1 MVMARN
7 IHPPLVTLA
16 LIGATL
22 LALRPAWAQ
31 TVADTNAVNTVK
43 NRPTGTISDST
54 LKVVADWMDEGRAA
68 LRRNDFRQ
76 AIPAFRKV
84 VACVE
89 NQYSAEAQELLGLA
103 LQKSGQLAEAQ
114 GVYEDYL
121 SRYPSSEAR
130 ERVTQRLAAIVAA
143 QDNATVPPRASANL
157 PIKLP
162 SNDRWASARGMT
174 QSLMDSDSSPIR
186 ATNVIQNR
194 RVAAISDSDLRIAA
208 ASMDEG
214 RAALRRGSFRDAVAL
229 FAKVLSFP
237 ENPYSA
243 EAEELLGFARQKNGQ
258 LAEARIAYE
267 NYLRH
272 YPNGEASE
280 RVRQRLA
287 GLVTAQDDKTA
298 ALRDPLQG
306 PVKALPIGKFT
317 KSNETTWSLTGSVSS
332 FYIHDSAYTT
342 ARDTSLAPNLANSNA
357 DDHSVHQNEIF
368 TTVDLLA
375 TWNDDHTSGKIRFNG
390 GEEHRF
396 SSNIMAPTGDQV
408 DQFGVSQA
416 SLDMVMKDINLR
428 TVLGRQTYN
437 GDGVFGRFD
446 GALFSWQALPML
458 KVDLVGGSPAN
469 SRYNLPFT
477 NERWFYGGGIGIGP
491 MFGGL
496 ETSIYFNEERGRWLV
511 DREAIGSDIKYS
523 DPTKFM
529 FANIDYDVRFQQ
541 LGEAVVSGSWTLPEG
556 STLYGGADYRRV
568 PFLSSW
574 NALLNQPFGNLYDF
588 LKAQNN
594 IGQGLTAEQVNQLAL
609 AETPLYK
616 SVMLGFSH
624 PLSDKLTV
632 SADATFANLSRTI
645 TPLSSLDPTLAQLA
659 TGNEYYATAQLI
671 WTNIFKQGDMYTTA
685 FHYAQQETDRQYVF
699 DFNARYPVTT
709 DLMLSPRLRLGYSQY
724 TSGAFLNPTMMAT
737 TNITQYTVMPSVL
750 IDYNIT
756 PNLQFETEI
765 GTQWT
770 YSTQPGMRTSDTEIF
785 GTIGFRY
792 TFDLD
797 ASKVFDRSKPASP
810 AAAAICRYTVR
821 PDGTCTTPSGRTS
834 SY

>member
-1 MVMARN
+1 MARTT
-7 IHPPLVTLA
+7 HRPL
-16 LIGATL
+16 ATL
-22 LALRPAWAQ
+22 VLVGASLLASRSALAQ
-31 TVADTNAVNTVK
+31 IPMPDGSRSSGAVK
-43 NRPTGTISDST
+43 SRSSGTIPD
-54 LKVVADWMDEGRAA
+54 A
-68 LRRNDFRQ
+68 
-76 AIPAFRKV
+76 
-84 VACVE
+84 
-89 NQYSAEAQELLGLA
+89 
-103 LQKSGQLAEAQ
+103 
-114 GVYEDYL
+114 
-121 SRYPSSEAR
+121 
-130 ERVTQRLAAIVAA
+130 
-143 QDNATVPPRASANL
+143 
-157 PIKLP
+157 
-162 SNDRWASARGMT
+162 
-174 QSLMDSDSSPIR
+174 
-186 ATNVIQNR
+186 
-194 RVAAISDSDLRIAA
+194 DLRTVA

-214 RAALRRGSFRDAVAL
+214 RAALRRGGFREAIAL
-229 FAKVLSFP
+229 FTKVLTFP
-237 ENPYSA
+237 DNPYTA

-272 YPNGEASE
+272 YPSGEGSE

-287 GLVTAQDDKTA
+287 GLVTAQDDRTA
-298 ALRDPLQG
+298 VLREPAQG
-306 PVKALPIGKFT
+306 PLKALPIGKFT
-317 KSNETTWSLTGSVSS
+317 KTNETTWSLTGSVSS
-332 FYIHDSAYTT
+332 FYIHDDANTT

-368 TTVDLLA
+368 TTLDLLA
-375 TWNDDHTSGKIRFNG
+375 TWNDNSTSGKIRFSG

-396 SSNIMAPTGDQV
+396 ASNIMAPTGDQK
-408 DQFGVSQA
+408 DQFGVAQA
-416 SLDMVMKDINLR
+416 SLDLVVKDINLR
-428 TVLGRQTYN
+428 TVAGRQTFN

-446 GALFSWQALPML
+446 GVLFSWQALPML

-511 DREAIGSDIKYS
+511 DREAVGTDIRYS
-523 DPTKFM
+523 DPTRFV
-529 FANIDYDVRFQQ
+529 FANFDYDVRFQQ
-541 LGEAVVSGSWTLPEG
+541 LGEAVASGSWTLPFG
-556 STLYGGADYRRV
+556 TTLYGGADYRRV

-574 NALLNQPFGNLYDF
+574 NVLLNQPFGTLYDF
-588 LKAQNN
+588 LKAQAAL
-594 IGQGLTAEQVNQLAL
+594 GQPLTSEQVNQLAL

-616 SVMLGFSH
+616 SIMFGFSH
-624 PLSDKLTV
+624 PVSEKLTV
-632 SADATFANLSRTI
+632 SADFTFANLSRTI

-659 TGNEYYATAQLI
+659 SGNEYYATAQLI
-671 WTNIFKQGDMYTTA
+671 WTNLFKQGDMYTTA

-699 DFNARYPVTT
+699 DVNARYPVTK
-709 DLMLSPRLRLGYSQY
+709 DLLVSPRLRLGYSQY
-724 TSGAFLNPTMMAT
+724 TSGAFLNPTILAT
-737 TNITQYTVMPSVL
+737 TNITQYTVMPSLL

-756 PNLQFETEI
+756 PNLQLETEI

-770 YSTQPGMRTSDTEIF
+770 YSTQPGMRTRDTEIF

-821 PDGTCTTPSGRTS
+821 PDGTCTTPAGQRM